1 MRQLLEW
8 LMAVTQL
15 KERLHEEGLDG
26 VGSQMCVDALTET
39 DLDEDAAVRHL
50 IIRRSHTK

>member
-1 MRQLLEW
+1 
-8 LMAVTQL
+8 MAVTQL